1 MNNPDQCSPI
11 NLLLD
16 QTQKLTITVLGN
28 NIISPGFGELAVK
41 FFDDIDKINENIEV
55 LKILES
61 QENVIDIIII
71 DENET
76 LGGQIKKYGGGDGE
90 DEDNNIKIIRD
101 TLQAQ
106 KIDIQNKIGIQIVDI
121 DEKIK
126 KARIEQAKTNNANM
140 NNTDGTKLFGKDF
153 FQVFDSPEVNKF
165 SYKEKVA
172 AVNIIPESLLAGL
185 NPDDN
190 FCDDDSLNKY
200 IKNKIDKII
209 SVGGVIAI
217 NVSVLP
223 LIIVVLGYLATG
235 QVLHAAASIIGV
247 ILNSITLSF
256 GMNIDYFEQLNG
268 FIDNVDT
275 SICNA
280 VLFAESKIN
289 PLYPYSNIEQ
299 FREAHSPTTSK
310 FKKIAPPRDNTREV
324 NFGPDTES
332 QAGIELP
339 PADAKPPKRSSIF
352 SRLFESSSSKSS
364 KGGKTKKN
372 KKIKRKTRKNKRI

>member
-1 MNNPDQCSPI
+1 MNNPDMNNPDQCSPI

-16 QTQKLTITVLGN
+16 ETQKRTITVLGN

-41 FFDDIDKINENIEV
+41 FSDNIDKINKNIEG
-55 LKILES
+55 LKILKS
-61 QENVIDIIII
+61 QENVIDII
-71 DENET
+71 ENKT
-76 LGGQIKKYGGGDGE
+76 LGGGQIKKYGGDGE
-90 DEDNNIKIIRD
+90 EIDNNIEIISD

-106 KIDIQNKIGIQIVDI
+106 KIEIQNKIGRQIVDI

-140 NNTDGTKLFGKDF
+140 NNTDGKKLFGKDF
-153 FQVFDSPEVNKF
+153 FQVFDLPEVNKF
-165 SYKEKVA
+165 SYEEKVA
-172 AVNIIPESLLAGL
+172 AVNIIPESLLVGL

-235 QVLHAAASIIGV
+235 QVLHATASIIGV

-289 PLYPYSNIEQ
+289 PLYPYSNIEH
-299 FREAHSPTTSK
+299 FREAHAPTTHK
-310 FKKIAPPRDNTREV
+310 FKKIAPPSDNIREV
-324 NFGPDTES
+324 NYGGPDTES
-332 QAGIELP
+332 QAGIEP

-352 SRLFESSSSKSS
+352 SRLFGSSS

>member
-11 NLLLD
+11 NLLLGE
-16 QTQKLTITVLGN
+16 TQKLAITVLGN

-41 FFDDIDKINENIEV
+41 FSDNINKINKNIKV
-55 LKILES
+55 LEILKS
-61 QENVIDIIII
+61 QENVIDIII
-71 DENET
+71 DNNT
-76 LGGQIKKYGGGDGE
+76 LGGGQIKKYGGGDG
-90 DEDNNIKIIRD
+90 DNNIEIISD

-106 KIDIQNKIGIQIVDI
+106 KIEIQNKIGRQIVDI

-140 NNTDGTKLFGKDF
+140 NNTDGKKLFGKDF
-153 FQVFDSPEVNKF
+153 FQVFDLPEVNKF
-165 SYKEKVA
+165 SYEEKVA
-172 AVNIIPESLLAGL
+172 AVNIIPESLLVGL

-223 LIIVVLGYLATG
+223 VIIVVLGYLATG
-235 QVLHAAASIIGV
+235 QVLHATASIIGV

-289 PLYPYSNIEQ
+289 PLYPYSNIEH
-299 FREAHSPTTSK
+299 FREAHAPTTHK
-310 FKKIAPPRDNTREV
+310 FKKIDPPSDNTREV
-324 NFGPDTES
+324 NYGGPDTES
-332 QAGIELP
+332 QAGIKSQAGIEP

-352 SRLFESSSSKSS
+352 SRLFGSSS